1 MTGVQTCA
9 LPISVAPGYRGDVV
23 LVDPATVTDHAT
35 YDDPRRLGAG
45 VHTVLVDGVP
55 TLLDGRLTGA
65 LPGRAVR

>member
-1 MTGVQTCA
+1 M
-9 LPISVAPGYRGDVV
+9 

-35 YDDPRRLGAG
+35 YDDPRRLATG

-55 TLLDGRLTGA
+55 ALRDGRLTGA